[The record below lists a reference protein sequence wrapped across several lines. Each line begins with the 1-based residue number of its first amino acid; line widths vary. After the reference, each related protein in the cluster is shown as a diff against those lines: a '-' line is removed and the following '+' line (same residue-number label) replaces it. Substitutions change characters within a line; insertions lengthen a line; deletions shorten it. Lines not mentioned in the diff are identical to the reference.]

1 MIEEFTRAMLT
12 YISGIIGAI
21 ASLIIIWGV
30 VVALKGF
37 IVNEVKKDL
46 HSEESQTERR
56 DIRQRLGGHLLL
68 GLEVLIAADIIET
81 IANPTLNEMI
91 RLASI
96 VVIRTFISHFL
107 DKELK
112 ENI

>member
-1 MIEEFTRAMLT
+1 LIEIIVRQLLS
-12 YISGIIGAI
+12 YISHVIGGI

-30 VVALKGF
+30 FVAMKGF
-37 IVNEVKKDL
+37 IVNEMTKDL
-46 HSEESQTERR
+46 HGEDAQMERR
-56 DIRQRLGGHLLL
+56 DIRQKLGGHLLL

-81 IANPTLNEMI
+81 IANPTLNEVI

-96 VVIRTFISHFL
+96 VIIRTFISYFL

-112 ENI
+112 ENV

>member
-1 MIEEFTRAMLT
+1 MIEELTREGLT

-21 ASLIIIWGV
+21 ASLVIIWGV

-37 IVNEVKKDL
+37 IMNELNKDL
-46 HSEESQTERR
+46 QSEESQFERR
-56 DIRQRLGGHLLL
+56 DIRRRLGGHLLL

-81 IANPTLNEMI
+81 IANPTQDEMI

-96 VVIRTFISHFL
+96 VLIRTFISYFL

>member
-1 MIEEFTRAMLT
+1 MIEEITRQILT
-12 YISGIIGAI
+12 YISEIIGAA
-21 ASLIIIWGV
+21 ASMIIIWGV
-30 VVALKGF
+30 AVALAGF
-37 IVNEVKKDL
+37 IKNEIKRDL
-46 HSEESQTERR
+46 HSEVSQTNRR

-81 IANPTLNEMI
+81 IANPTSNEMI

-96 VVIRTFISHFL
+96 VLIRTFISHFL

-112 ENI
+112 ENV